1 MMAKKI
7 SKALKK
13 CIQNVKS
20 GEGASSS
27 SAQQEKKEDAY
38 RMSPV

>member
-1 MMAKKI
+1 MAKKI

-27 SAQQEKKEDAY
+27 SAQQEKRDASP
-38 RMSPV
+38 RMSSV